1 MPYEYSF
8 EKLDAWKKAK
18 ELVVLTYK
26 RTAGYPPEE
35 RFGLTLQMRKAA
47 VSTAS
52 NLSEGSGRTTA
63 ADKARFSEIAF
74 GSLLELLNQYILSK
88 ELGYITEQTLSEI
101 RPLVDDTA
109 IRINNLRKS
118 QLKGGR

>member
-1 MPYEYSF
+1 MAYEYSF
-8 EKLDAWKKAK
+8 EKLNAWKKAK

-26 RTAGYPPEE
+26 ITASYPPEE

-52 NLSEGSGRTTA
+52 NLSEGSGRITP

-74 GSLLELLNQYILSK
+74 GSLLELLNQYIISK
-88 ELGYITEQTLSEI
+88 ELGFITDQTLSGV
-101 RPLVDDTA
+101 RPLIDDTA

-118 QLKGGR
+118 QLKG

>member
-26 RTAGYPPEE
+26 ITAGYPPEE

-52 NLSEGSGRTTA
+52 NLSEGSGRTTS
-63 ADKARFSEIAF
+63 ADKARLSEIAF

-88 ELGYITEQTLSEI
+88 ELGYITEQALSEI